1 MSHRL
6 GLTYSQYTII
16 KEAIL
21 RESVRLGRLSKDYVF
36 KMFRIE
42 QPIVENIFDYLA
54 SEEEITQEEVEA

>member
-1 MSHRL
+1 M
-6 GLTYSQYTII
+6 
-16 KEAIL
+16 